1 MDQLD
6 FFKQQLTSL
15 NMLKDFMIFKS
26 ITIIEHND
34 FLFGGAIFNDE
45 PDLAMFQYKKEKQ
58 IVSYENFDHDLGMQV

>member
-6 FFKQQLTSL
+6 FPKQQHTSL

-45 PDLAMFQYKKEKQ
+45 PDLAMFRYKKE
-58 IVSYENFDHDLGMQV
+58 N